1 MAGRQG
7 LTRLLLTRRALV
19 CLGGVVLAHLVLLQ
33 WLQGLMT
40 GPAALRPLAE
50 PMFTRVLVP
59 QEPPAVAPA
68 STAEATAH
76 STDSPGGLQ
85 AVTASPPAP
94 AAATPALPASAP
106 STALPVAVPDT
117 AAPPAAPLHAASA
130 PTLAASA
137 PIQVPGAA
145 LAIAPVP
152 AQPASAATPAAPDP
166 WPRDTRV
173 QYRLEGEFRG
183 GGLYG
188 SAQVQWQRQDG
199 RYQARIS
206 IDLGL
211 FGTQSMTSQGEVT
224 PQQLIPRVY
233 EEQRRNR
240 RRVVRLED
248 AVVVLADGRQMER
261 PAQVQDT
268 ASQFIELGHR
278 LARITPVAGQ
288 TLDIWLARPGGVDL
302 WTYDIVAQETVTL
315 PRAGEVMAWR
325 LRPRRPASARDNIAA
340 EIWFAPRLQYL
351 PVRILLTQGTE
362 ARIDLKVDAIEQR

>member
-7 LTRLLLTRRALV
+7 LKRLPHAQRIALV
-19 CLGGVVLAHLVLLQ
+19 LGGVALAHLLLLH

-40 GPAALRPLAE
+40 GPASLRPLSE
-50 PMFTRVLVP
+50 PMFTRVLMP
-59 QEPPAVAPA
+59 QEPPAAAPPAEPVAAAPA
-68 STAEATAH
+68 AET
-76 STDSPGGLQ
+76 PPGLQ
-85 AVTASPPAP
+85 AVTPGHAVQ
-94 AAATPALPASAP
+94 AAAPASA
-106 STALPVAVPDT
+106 
-117 AAPPAAPLHAASA
+117 
-130 PTLAASA
+130 
-137 PIQVPGAA
+137 
-145 LAIAPVP
+145 
-152 AQPASAATPAAPDP
+152 AQPASAPAAENANEPETALPPAEPVQTASGPAAAPMTQAQEPAADP

-173 QYRLEGEFRG
+173 QYQLEGEFRG

-188 SAQVQWQRQDG
+188 SAQVQWQRQEG

-211 FGTQSMTSQGEVT
+211 FGTQSMTSQGEFT
-224 PQQLIPRVY
+224 TQQLIPRVY

-240 RRVVRLED
+240 RRLVRLED
-248 AVVVLADGRQMER
+248 ATVVLADGRQVER

-278 LARITPVAGQ
+278 LSRMTPMAGQ

-302 WTYDIVAQETVTL
+302 WTYDVVAQETVLL
-315 PRAGEVMAWR
+315 PRAGEVTAWR

-351 PVRILLTQGTE
+351 PVRILLTQGAE
-362 ARIDLKVDAIEQR
+362 ARIDLKVDTIEQR

>member
-7 LTRLLLTRRALV
+7 LKRLPHARRIAV
-19 CLGGVVLAHLVLLQ
+19 VLGGVALAHLLLLH

-40 GPAALRPLAE
+40 GPAALRPLSE
-50 PMFTRVLVP
+50 PMFTRVLMP
-59 QEPPAVAPA
+59 QEPPAVAPTSEPA
-68 STAEATAH
+68 AAAPAAEAPA
-76 STDSPGGLQ
+76 GLQ
-85 AVTASPPAP
+85 AVTPSRPVQT
-94 AAATPALPASAP
+94 AAAPESA
-106 STALPVAVPDT
+106 
-117 AAPPAAPLHAASA
+117 
-130 PTLAASA
+130 
-137 PIQVPGAA
+137 
-145 LAIAPVP
+145 
-152 AQPASAATPAAPDP
+152 AQPASAPAAEKANAPETALPPAESVQTASRPDAAPVTQAQEPAPTDP

-173 QYRLEGEFRG
+173 QYKLEGEFRG
-183 GGLYG
+183 GALYG

-211 FGTQSMTSQGEVT
+211 LGTQSMTSQGEVT
-224 PQQLIPRVY
+224 AQQLIPRVY

-240 RRVVRLED
+240 RRLVRLED
-248 AVVVLADGRQMER
+248 ASVVLADGRQMER

-278 LARITPVAGQ
+278 LSRITPAAGQ

-302 WTYDIVAQETVTL
+302 WTYDIVAQETVML
-315 PRAGEVMAWR
+315 PHAGEVMAWR

-351 PVRILLTQGTE
+351 PVRILLTQGAE
-362 ARIDLKVDAIEQR
+362 ARIDLKVDTIEQR

>member
-7 LTRLLLTRRALV
+7 LKRLLHARRIALV
-19 CLGGVVLAHLVLLQ
+19 LGGVALAHLLLLH

-40 GPAALRPLAE
+40 GPASLRPLSE
-50 PMFTRVLVP
+50 PMFTRVLMP
-59 QEPPAVAPA
+59 QEPPAAAPSAQAEAAAPA
-68 STAEATAH
+68 AEAP
-76 STDSPGGLQ
+76 SGLQ
-85 AVTASPPAP
+85 AVAPSRPVQATA
-94 AAATPALPASAP
+94 PASA
-106 STALPVAVPDT
+106 
-117 AAPPAAPLHAASA
+117 
-130 PTLAASA
+130 
-137 PIQVPGAA
+137 
-145 LAIAPVP
+145 
-152 AQPASAATPAAPDP
+152 AQPASAPAAEKASEPETALPPAVPVLEASAPAAGVLPPGSTPQTAAAADP

-173 QYRLEGEFRG
+173 QYKLDGEFRG

-188 SAQVQWQRQDG
+188 SAQVQWQRLDG

-211 FGTQSMTSQGEVT
+211 FGTQSMTSQGEVNA
-224 PQQLIPRVY
+224 QQLIPRVY

-240 RRVVRLED
+240 RRLVRLED
-248 AVVVLADGRQMER
+248 ATVILADGRQMER

-278 LARITPVAGQ
+278 LSRMTPMAGQ

-302 WTYDIVAQETVTL
+302 WTYDIVAQETMLL

-351 PVRILLTQGTE
+351 PVRILLTQGAE
-362 ARIDLKVDAIEQR
+362 ARIDLKVDTIEQR